1 MFTNK
6 AITVTTLEI
15 NPKFMERLPRIGG
28 KNAKTQVLTT
38 AIFKR
43 SPVKIVK

>member
-1 MFTNK
+1 MLTNK
-6 AITVTTLEI
+6 TIIDTTLEI
-15 NPKFMERLPRIGG
+15 NPKFFERLRRIAG